1 MEDAIIKKT
10 IELEAQKEELDK
22 LLEIIE
28 TDLESVGCP
37 PEKMTVTAICA
48 EEIFVNIASYAYG
61 DEPGEAW
68 IDEEI
73 EKGRISLCFQDCGK
87 PYNPLEKEDP
97 DITLSAE
104 ERQIG
109 GLGIFMVKNMMD
121 TVTYEY
127 REGRNRLTMTL
138 SW

>member
-10 IELEAQKEELDK
+10 IELEAQKEKLDT

-28 TDLESVGCP
+28 RDLESAGCP
-37 PEKMTVTAICA
+37 PEKMTMTAICA
-48 EEIFVNIASYAYG
+48 EEIFVNIASYAYE
-61 DEPGEAW
+61 DKTGEAR

-73 EKGRISLCFQDCGK
+73 KKGRISLCFQDSGK

-97 DITLSAE
+97 DTTLSVQ
-104 ERQIG
+104 EREIG

-127 REGRNRLTMTL
+127 RDGWNRLTMTL

>member
-87 PYNPLEKEDP
+87 PYNPLEKRIP
-97 DITLSAE
+97 IPPFPRRRGRSA
-104 ERQIG
+104 G
-109 GLGIFMVKNMMD
+109 SA
-121 TVTYEY
+121 Y
-127 REGRNRLTMTL
+127 

>member
-10 IELEAQKEELDK
+10 IKLEARKDNLDT
-22 LLEIIE
+22 LLGIIE
-28 TDLESVGCP
+28 TDLESAGCP
-37 PEKMTVTAICA
+37 PEKMTVAAICA

-61 DEPGEAW
+61 DKTGEAR

-73 EKGRISLCFQDCGK
+73 QTGQISLCFQDCGQ

-97 DITLSAE
+97 DTTLSAQ

-121 TVTYEY
+121 TVTYEN
-127 REGRNRLTMTL
+127 RDGWNRLTMTL

>member
-1 MEDAIIKKT
+1 MEDVIIKKT
-10 IELEAQKEELDK
+10 IELEAQKEKLDT

-28 TDLESVGCP
+28 RDLESAGCP
-37 PEKMTVTAICA
+37 PEKMTMTAICA

-61 DEPGEAW
+61 DKTGEAR

-73 EKGRISLCFQDCGK
+73 KKGRISLCFQDCGK

-97 DITLSAE
+97 DTTLSLQ
-104 ERQIG
+104 EREIG

-127 REGRNRLTMTL
+127 REGWNRLTMTL